1 MAAVGHDGSRG
12 LYSSVTIWSILMC
25 DICIRPIFG
34 SRNSNM
40 TLFLSYQGSQGSKSK
55 IALVGDGEY
64 GVSITVFIQ
73 SLSMCNIPNF
83 KARISFLIIFS

>member
-1 MAAVGHDGSRG
+1 MYD
-12 LYSSVTIWSILMC
+12 L
-25 DICIRPIFG
+25 CIRPILG

-40 TLFLSYQGSQGSKSK
+40 TSFLSYQGSQGSKYK

-73 SLSMCNIPNF
+73 SL
-83 KARISFLIIFS
+83 